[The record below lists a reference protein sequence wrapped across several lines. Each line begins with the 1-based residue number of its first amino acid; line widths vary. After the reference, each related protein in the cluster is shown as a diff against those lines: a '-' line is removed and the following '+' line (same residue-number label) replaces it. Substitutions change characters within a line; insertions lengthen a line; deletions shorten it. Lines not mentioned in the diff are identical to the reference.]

1 MEETQVSQSYRQALF
16 EISPTTEKK
25 RKKETRGQWWE
36 WSVKEKEKKGGKKWK
51 KKNLFYYRRKY
62 SLPIYMQNSGE
73 FAIVLGDNKLDT

>member
-1 MEETQVSQSYRQALF
+1 M
-16 EISPTTEKK
+16 K
-25 RKKETRGQWWE
+25 
-36 WSVKEKEKKGGKKWK
+36 K